1 MSESGMPVPPV
12 SEALQAP
19 RPQGRAS
26 STCSSCGST
35 ENKSTAQDVA
45 AGPYVYALGRVEAR
59 YPNLS
64 VEKEFAQAAGR
75 AETVGLTEP
84 EVLAKLLSAKE
95 NRYLA
100 RRVCWILTIEGIET
114 YVLHPRDSDDLDML
128 IGALRPMPR
137 VSDLNVLIGR
147 VGQLAPPLLC
157 NGLTL
162 PTVQFDQIFSF
173 DVDSFVNA
181 IPVPE
186 GNKEKEKEFRVSV
199 LSLFNYV
206 LQMTDNQGLKAQ
218 DRAVNYLAT
227 RYPNI
232 YYAATDQH
240 ARDASLDRIE
250 VRPSRLAQH
259 RTIVDVVFSYRNRK
273 TDVVTRFFTRVDV
286 SEEFPFLVSKLA
298 PFYEN

>member
-1 MSESGMPVPPV
+1 M
-12 SEALQAP
+12 
-19 RPQGRAS
+19 QGRRAAAP
-26 STCSSCGST
+26 CAACG
-35 ENKSTAQDVA
+35 TAANDLSA
-45 AGPYVYALGRVEAR
+45 RELPSGRYVYALGRVEAR

-84 EVLAKLLSAKE
+84 EVLAKLLGAKE

-114 YVLHPRDSDDLDML
+114 YVLNARDSDDLDML

-137 VSDLNVLIGR
+137 VSDLNVVVGR
-147 VGQLAPPLLC
+147 VGQAASPLLC

-173 DVDSFVNA
+173 DVDSFVDA

-186 GNKEKEKEFRVSV
+186 GKKEKEFKLSV
-199 LSLFNYV
+199 LSLFNHV
-206 LQMTDNQGLKAQ
+206 LQMADNQGLRDQ
-218 DRAVNYLAT
+218 DRALNYLAT

-232 YYAATDQH
+232 YNAAAHQH
-240 ARDASLDRIE
+240 AHDASLDRIE

-259 RTIVDVVFSYRNRK
+259 RTIVDVIFSYRNRK
-273 TDVVTRFFTRVDV
+273 TDVLERLFTRVDV
-286 SEEFPFLVSKLA
+286 SEEFPFLVTKLS
-298 PFYEN
+298 PFYES